1 MLTKFRGSRF
11 GLNLRAAIRALWQ
24 RRTKDPQRHAA
35 MTSTQQHIGSSGE
48 RRAQQYLAERQMSLV
63 TANYRCR
70 YGEIDLIMRHGDC
83 LVFVEV
89 KQRKHARFGSPLE
102 MVTLGKQTK
111 LRRAAEHYIIKN
123 AISGHQAMRFDV
135 VGIIAGGSDET
146 VEWVQNA
153 F

>member
-1 MLTKFRGSRF
+1 MP
-11 GLNLRAAIRALWQ
+11 AAIRARWQ
-24 RRTKDPQRHAA
+24 RQTEDPPTHAT
-35 MTSTQQHIGSSGE
+35 MSSTQQHIGSTGE
-48 RRAQQYLAERQMSLV
+48 RRAQQYLAERQLSLV

-70 YGEIDLIMRHGDC
+70 YGEIDLIMRHDDC

-102 MVTLGKQTK
+102 MVSLSKQTK

-123 AISGHQAMRFDV
+123 AVSNHQAMRFDV